1 MGVTDPV
8 ALGLPGVGRPEREF
22 GTGFELAPKPMKV
35 VLNWGRKYSL
45 WVFNFGLACCAIEF
59 IAASMARH
67 DFIRL
72 GVIPFAPGPRQAD
85 LMVVSGTVS
94 DKMAP
99 AIKRLYEQMPEP
111 KYVISFGACSNC
123 GGPYWDSY
131 CVTKGVD
138 QIIPVDV
145 YVPGCPPRPE
155 ALLQGI
161 VKLQE
166 KIATERLAAGK
177 PGRPRRGGSRAAL
190 PVVDE
195 PDDGR
200 PTAGA
205 SAGAAAAP
213 AAASGES
220 RAAAG
225 AAAAAAA
232 AVAAAAAT
240 PAASAV
246 TAPLPNSAADT
257 TVAITPAPEPH
268 AQDLSAE
275 SRTEN
280 HGATKPLPVEGVT
293 RPLPIDDFT
302 KPLPIGIDL
311 PGTGSDPQSESESES
326 GGESEPGAVADRA
339 EEPSHRPA
347 LFDDA
352 ATTEFPVL
360 DTAEIPA
367 IVVPKRGPRRRYF
380 RELRRARD
388 HGLGL
393 FEQAVNDQEWEQK
406 RD

>member
-1 MGVTDPV
+1 VGVTDPV
-8 ALGLPGVGRPEREF
+8 ALGLPAVGLPEREF
-22 GTGFELAPKPMKV
+22 GVGFDLAPKPMKL

-111 KYVISFGACSNC
+111 KYVISFGACANC

-166 KIATERLAAGK
+166 KIAAERIGDRAGK
-177 PGRPRRGGSRAAL
+177 PRRGGRGGSGAGAGAATGTLEVPERPAAGIGPNGGASLGNEPTAAL
-190 PVVDE
+190 PVAAA
-195 PDDGR
+195 DGPAESADTELAATELATTESVATEQATAELNR
-200 PTAGA
+200 P
-205 SAGAAAAP
+205 AAP
-213 AAASGES
+213 APVPTASGSDYAVEQPDHGAEEPDHAVELPDP
-220 RAAAG
+220 AAQQ
-225 AAAAAAA
+225 AA
-232 AVAAAAAT
+232 AV
-240 PAASAV
+240 
-246 TAPLPNSAADT
+246 TAE
-257 TVAITPAPEPH
+257 I
-268 AQDLSAE
+268 
-275 SRTEN
+275 
-280 HGATKPLPVEGVT
+280 
-293 RPLPIDDFT
+293 PI
-302 KPLPIGIDL
+302 
-311 PGTGSDPQSESESES
+311 
-326 GGESEPGAVADRA
+326 
-339 EEPSHRPA
+339 
-347 LFDDA
+347 
-352 ATTEFPVL
+352 L
-360 DTAEIPA
+360 DTAEIP
-367 IVVPKRGPRRRYF
+367 VVPPVVVPRRGPRRRYF

-388 HGLGL
+388 HGISL
-393 FEQAVNDQEWEQK
+393 FDQASQDQEWEQEN
-406 RD
+406 D

>member
-1 MGVTDPV
+1 VGVTDPV

-22 GTGFELAPKPMKV
+22 GTGFELAPRPMKV

-166 KIATERLAAGK
+166 KIAAERLSTGK
-177 PGRPRRGGSRAAL
+177 PGRPRRGGPRPAAPIVEEPDNGRPKL
-190 PVVDE
+190 PV
-195 PDDGR
+195 
-200 PTAGA
+200 A
-205 SAGAAAAP
+205 SAGSAGSADSGTGPNGGVSPDRGDSAAATAP
-213 AAASGES
+213 ASGES
-220 RAAAG
+220 RAVD
-225 AAAAAAA
+225 AAAA
-232 AVAAAAAT
+232 
-240 PAASAV
+240 SAP
-246 TAPLPNSAADT
+246 TAPLPTASTAASSAA
-257 TVAITPAPEPH
+257 TVPLPTSETESTAALTPAPERS
-268 AQDLSAE
+268 AQDVTAE
-275 SRTEN
+275 IHTETY
-280 HGATKPLPVEGVT
+280 G
-293 RPLPIDDFT
+293 FT
-302 KPLPIGIDL
+302 KPLPIEIER
-311 PGTGSDPQSESESES
+311 PEAEPEPEPESDSQSQST
-326 GGESEPGAVADRA
+326 
-339 EEPSHRPA
+339 EEPTRPPTA
-347 LFDDA
+347 FGEA
-352 ATTEFPVL
+352 ATAEFPIL

-393 FEQAVNDQEWEQK
+393 FEQAVHDQEWEQK